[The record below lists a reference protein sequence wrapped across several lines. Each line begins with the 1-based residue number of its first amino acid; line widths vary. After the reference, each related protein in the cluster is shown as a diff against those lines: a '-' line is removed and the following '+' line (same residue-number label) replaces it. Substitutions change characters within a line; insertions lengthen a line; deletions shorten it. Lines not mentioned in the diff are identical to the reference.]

1 MFICITELLLQEYL
15 SEVKCFKHP
24 VLQQCMFHSK
34 TLLHSDSLRYC
45 KPQRGSQRK
54 PEAALS
60 TLPVEQDRNQICTHR
75 FVPPIKVFMSLI
87 CRQGL
92 MDCAVNSSLLPS
104 YTAFLRLQP
113 SVNSTAGKPIRK
125 SKSVEKWD
133 T

>member
-1 MFICITELLLQEYL
+1 MFIHISELLLQEQPP
-15 SEVKCFKHP
+15 EVKCFKQP
-24 VLQQCMFHSK
+24 VLQHCTFTARHPAKGFPEILQ
-34 TLLHSDSLRYC
+34 T
-45 KPQRGSQRK
+45 PEGSQRK

-60 TLPVEQDRNQICTHR
+60 TLPVEQDRNQIRTHC

-104 YTAFLRLQP
+104 YIDFLRLRP
-113 SVNSTAGKPIRK
+113 SVNPTAGKPIRK

-133 T
+133 I